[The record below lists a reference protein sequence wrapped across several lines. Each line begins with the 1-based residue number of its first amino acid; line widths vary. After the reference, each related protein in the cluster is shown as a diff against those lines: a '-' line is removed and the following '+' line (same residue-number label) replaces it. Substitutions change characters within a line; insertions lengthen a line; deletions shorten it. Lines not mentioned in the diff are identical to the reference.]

1 MDCSQ
6 HGNFTTSM
14 ATRLQFAQRS
24 FSGTSCGTM
33 VLTPVS
39 TRREGSRELVEMAY
53 LASSINSGSSVVLV
67 AMMDGDAAAMR
78 SASGSCDRGCGGRC
92 LERADDA
99 QSMSAVGLEH
109 GRARGDDG

>member
-1 MDCSQ
+1 
-6 HGNFTTSM
+6 
-14 ATRLQFAQRS
+14 
-24 FSGTSCGTM
+24 
-33 VLTPVS
+33 
-39 TRREGSRELVEMAY
+39 MAY

-67 AMMDGDAAAMR
+67 AMMGGDTAMR

-109 GRARGDDG
+109 GRAQGDDGYEDEQEQGKAKRWTRGRMCAVRLPVGRVRALTRNLKALEVTEVCMT